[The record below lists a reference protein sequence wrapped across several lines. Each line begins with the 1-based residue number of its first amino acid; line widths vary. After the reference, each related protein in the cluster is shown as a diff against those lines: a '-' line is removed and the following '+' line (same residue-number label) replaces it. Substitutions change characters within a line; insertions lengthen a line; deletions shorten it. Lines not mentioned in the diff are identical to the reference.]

1 MAASSPVEKEAAHMT
16 DHQPGDG
23 IKDNAD
29 PVRTHVPGR
38 WRITLSRVKPE
49 ASWRGQ
55 FLERA
60 QAIPEGQAL
69 RLAVEG
75 STVEFDCPDTDDQ
88 GVLREHLHTRIRLI
102 NLLIREAGGRAS
114 QP

>member
-1 MAASSPVEKEAAHMT
+1 MRDDQSGEDVKGNT
-16 DHQPGDG
+16 
-23 IKDNAD
+23 D

-38 WRITLSRVKPE
+38 WRITLSRVRPE
-49 ASWRGQ
+49 ASWREQ

-75 STVEFDCPDTDDQ
+75 STVEFDCPDADDQ

-102 NLLIREAGGRAS
+102 NLLVREAGGRES